1 MFIILIFSLHIFS
14 LYIYFLYI
22 VTALLDPTEFLKLYK
37 PSNPHDGAT
46 GFK

>member
-1 MFIILIFSLHIFS
+1 MFIILIFSI
-14 LYIYFLYI
+14 YII